1 MEVLLI
7 LGNLC
12 GLQTKNT
19 SRCSKGFVRI
29 VCSDRVDIQ
38 VNKHLS
44 KVPKWMPTSLCAF
57 LTVVRNELPLRIVC
71 LSLSVL
77 KHEYSP

>member
-19 SRCSKGFVRI
+19 SRSSKGFSRI

-44 KVPKWMPTSLCAF
+44 KVPKWMPTSLCAI
-57 LTVVRNELPLRIVC
+57 LTVVKDELPFRIV
-71 LSLSVL
+71 SLSVCV
-77 KHEYSP
+77 ET